1 LSRAISVFQNV
12 NLEAASRM
20 KKKHRKYRKMEE
32 QYLRSHFD
40 RILREVPQALKSS
53 EYHQDLMEQ
62 FRRITSHST
71 RIARIFLHGEEELVK
86 KGDKEQG
93 PPRL

>member
-1 LSRAISVFQNV
+1 MFQNV

-20 KKKHRKYRKMEE
+20 KKKHRKYRKMEA

-40 RILREVPQALKSS
+40 RILRDVPLTIKSS

-62 FRRITSHST
+62 LRRITSHST
-71 RIARIFLHGEEELVK
+71 RIARIFLQGEEELVK
-86 KGDKEQG
+86 IGDKEQG